1 MREGK
6 IAVYYGAGK
15 GKTSVS
21 LGRGIRAMGENLRVV
36 MIQFMDYHSYNEI
49 AFLENMEPDFRIFRF
64 EKYREDM
71 QLTEEDKKE
80 ISSEIKNAFNFTK
93 KILDT
98 GECEMLMLDGILECV
113 ESGYMT
119 EDDVIELM
127 ERKPGHMDLLLT
139 GAMLP
144 KRIANKAD
152 FIYQIVAEKGMEQT
166 Q

>member
-21 LGRGIRAMGENLRVV
+21 LGRGIRAMGDNLRVV
-36 MIQFMDYHSYNEI
+36 MIQFMDYHNNKEL
-49 AFLENMEPDFRIFRF
+49 AFLENMEPDFRIFGF

-71 QLTEEDKKE
+71 NLTEEDKKE
-80 ISSEIKNAFNFTK
+80 ISSEIKNAFNFAK

-98 GECEMLMLDGILECV
+98 GECEMLLLDGVLECV
-113 ESGYMT
+113 ESGYVP
-119 EDDVIELM
+119 EDAVIELM
-127 ERKPGHMDLLLT
+127 ERKPKHMDLLLT
-139 GAMLP
+139 GTVLS
-144 KRIANKAD
+144 KRIAERAD
-152 FIYQIVAEKGMEQT
+152 FIYQIVAEKGMEQI